1 MVLSVCLFLMVR
13 RPSGSTR
20 TDTLLPYTSL
30 FRSKALVKLLASV
43 LWRDDGGYWLR
54 TPAEQ
59 GRIEVEDAPF
69 TAVELSVKG
78 EGRDQVLAFRTNL
91 DEWVAAG
98 PAHPLRM
105 VEHPPNGDPT
115 PYIEVR
121 DRLEALVLRDRKSTR
136 LNSSH

>member
-1 MVLSVCLFLMVR
+1 M
-13 RPSGSTR
+13 
-20 TDTLLPYTSL
+20 
-30 FRSKALVKLLASV
+30 
-43 LWRDDGGYWLR
+43 
-54 TPAEQ
+54 
-59 GRIEVEDAPF
+59 EVEDAPF

-91 DEWVAAG
+91 DEWVEAG

-121 DRLEALVLRDRKSTR
+121 DRLEALVLRPVYRSEEHTSELQSLMRISYAVFCLKTKTNQKQSTNRKYHTR
-136 LNSSH
+136 KQRNNLNT